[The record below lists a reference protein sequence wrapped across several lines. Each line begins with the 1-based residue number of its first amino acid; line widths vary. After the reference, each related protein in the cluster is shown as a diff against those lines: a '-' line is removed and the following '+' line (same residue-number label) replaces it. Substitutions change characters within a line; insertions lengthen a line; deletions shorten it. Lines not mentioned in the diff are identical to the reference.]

1 MEQELR
7 ELTAQQA
14 RTNAL
19 LEALTHEVRAG
30 FGRGRE
36 QFEDHGRRLNDLEH
50 SRTGLRTL
58 ARVAVGLASL
68 SGLFIIVERI
78 AKWLSPS

>member
-1 MEQELR
+1 MEHELR

-30 FGRGRE
+30 FERGRG
-36 QFEDHGRRLNDLEH
+36 QFENHSRRINDLEH

-58 ARVAVGLASL
+58 ARMAVGLASL
-68 SGLFIIVERI
+68 SGLFIIAERI
-78 AKWLSPS
+78 VKWLSPS